1 MVSEVTEMLERM
13 SSGRKRLSGT
23 RIAGPGVSSGASGL
37 LARADRLLMDAAGE
51 DDPRERFLAAYLA
64 ALRGAGAVLACAA
77 SQRGARERS
86 RNAWV
91 LMARSAPE
99 FAMWADYFAEF
110 SDTRAALEAGIAREV
125 SDRQA
130 DDFYARV
137 GAFLHDVEDL
147 VGDPARL
154 RAPGSWDVA

>member
-13 SSGRKRLSGT
+13 ASGRKRLPGT
-23 RIAGPGVSSGASGL
+23 GTHAPGVSQGATGL
-37 LARADRLLMDAAGE
+37 LARADRLLMAAVGE

-64 ALRGAGAVLACAA
+64 ALRGAGAVLASTA
-77 SQRGARERS
+77 SQRRARERS

-99 FAMWADYFAEF
+99 FAMWSDYFAEF

-125 SDRQA
+125 SQRQA

-137 GAFLHDVEDL
+137 EAFLHDVEDL
-147 VGDPARL
+147 IGDPARL